1 MVGFN
6 DHISFFQTG
15 NAPVFLRGKSD
26 RLMYRSAMGICTVGV
41 ALTFGALYLM
51 ATKERKIVEY
61 EIKRSITHQLS
72 PTRIVG
78 IRFMF

>member
-1 MVGFN
+1 MTIF
-6 DHISFFQTG
+6 FFQTG

-51 ATKERKIVEY
+51 ATNQMPKRER
-61 EIKRSITHQLS
+61 
-72 PTRIVG
+72 
-78 IRFMF
+78 

>member
-6 DHISFFQTG
+6 DLFFFQTG

-51 ATKERKIVEY
+51 ATNQMPKRER
-61 EIKRSITHQLS
+61 
-72 PTRIVG
+72 
-78 IRFMF
+78 